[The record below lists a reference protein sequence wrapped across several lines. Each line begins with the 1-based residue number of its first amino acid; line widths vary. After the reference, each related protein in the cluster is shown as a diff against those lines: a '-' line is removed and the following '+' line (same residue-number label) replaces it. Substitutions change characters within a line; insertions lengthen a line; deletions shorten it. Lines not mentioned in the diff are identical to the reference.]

1 MVLADLTDIAVAVDV
16 LSIGKCEAKPSI
28 VAV

>member
-16 LSIGKCEAKPSI
+16 LSIGKCKAEPSI